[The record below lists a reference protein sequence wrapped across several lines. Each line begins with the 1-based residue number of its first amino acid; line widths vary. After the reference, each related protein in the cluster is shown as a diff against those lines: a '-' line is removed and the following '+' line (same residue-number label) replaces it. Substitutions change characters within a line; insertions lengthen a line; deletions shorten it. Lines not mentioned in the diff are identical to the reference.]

1 MKKRNATIA
10 LAAAAALFTVGCN
23 SWKDMAQDYY
33 SVNPDPLVVKG
44 GKVSYDINGQFPA
57 QVFNRKAALELT
69 PNLVYE
75 GGNTAFPS
83 VTFQGEKYP
92 GNNTVIPY
100 AEGKSV
106 SYSASTDYKPEMA
119 KSELW
124 INIVGKK
131 GNKVKDLGGI
141 LVANGVIATETL
153 VQSDYKAALAPTN
166 FVRDTETSQS
176 ALIHFLVNSSY
187 VRPAQL
193 KNAGYLALLEFVKQ
207 SVNDTNLVITSIDLI
222 GHASP
227 EGEATLNENL
237 SIDRA
242 KAVDTYVKK
251 EVKKAKIAGA
261 DAADFY
267 TQKGEGA
274 DWDGFF
280 DLLANSNLSDKE
292 MIKRTLDGEPL
303 LSTKE
308 KTLKSL
314 ESTYAE
320 IHDEILPELRRTE
333 IKVNYT
339 ILGKTDAQIL
349 ALAKNDPSKLTAN
362 ELMHAATLTEDAAE
376 QLAIYKSMV
385 SLYPNDYRGYNNEA
399 ALLWATDKA
408 AAKVLFEK
416 AYNVE
421 ANAITKNNMGVVKA
435 SEKADGAALELFKV
449 SDTPEAVYNQG
460 VLAIKAGEYAQA
472 VQMTKGYDTFNAAL
486 AQLLNGDAQAA
497 LKTIKA
503 SGCDCAATNYLAAVA
518 YARLGQNAQAKAAL
532 AKVAQQDAAMAAKA
546 ETDLEFRNL

>member
-131 GNKVKDLGGI
+131 GNKVKDLGSI

-532 AKVAQQDAAMAAKA
+532 AKVAQQDAAMSAKA